1 MKSQR
6 LIQVLIGVIYTMKI
20 YVPDLLV
27 SFPLKKGYITKR
39 LRVFF
44 FFLRTK
50 NDRNF

>member
-27 SFPLKKGYITKR
+27 SFPLKKR
-39 LRVFF
+39 LHYKKVKSFF
-44 FFLRTK
+44 FFFK
-50 NDRNF
+50 N